1 MERKRPIL
9 QNKSEIPVNIY
20 KGEDLL
26 AECPSI
32 QEAARFFKNHN
43 GAKRFNWSA
52 INNGIWFDEPYSIN
66 GATYY
71 FLTDP
76 AAVKKKLDN
85 LKSKQNEQI
94 EFNTN
99 TI

>member
-9 QNKSEIPVNIY
+9 QNKTEIPVNIY
-20 KGEDLL
+20 KGEELL

-32 QEAARFFKNHN
+32 QEAARFFKNYTS
-43 GAKRFNWSA
+43 AKRFNWSA
-52 INNGIWFDEPYSIN
+52 INNGIWFDESYSVN

-76 AAVKKKLDN
+76 EAVKKKLEDLLPKHN
-85 LKSKQNEQI
+85 D
-94 EFNTN
+94 
-99 TI
+99 